1 MLNLSIKKAQE
12 ILIEQ
17 NYPVILTNG
26 VLREDTHPFDN
37 YHQLIKVSDKWEYSL
52 VINEKTNQPKKKE
65 IKEFY
70 SEAEGA
76 MYFLLIRLSNYY
88 SREFV
93 NSPAGELPDN
103 LSINELIEA
112 LQKEGISKDK
122 LRHNSKNLTG
132 TFIYLK
138 KVDEEHSAFSLYV
151 NGKEQKTSIPI
162 KNEWALN
169 VVFDVTFLLDLFEK
183 RLEPTLKRDNIFYE
197 EKDIVTF
204 VFS

>member
-1 MLNLSIKKAQE
+1 MNLSIKKAQK

-17 NYPVILTNG
+17 NYPVILTDG
-26 VLREDTHPFDN
+26 ILREDTHPFEN

-52 VINEKTNQPKKKE
+52 VINEKTNQPRKKE
-65 IKEFY
+65 IKEFH
-70 SEAEGA
+70 SEADGA
-76 MYFLLIRLSNYY
+76 MYFLLIRLSDYY
-88 SREFV
+88 RREFI
-93 NSPAGELPDN
+93 NLPAGELPGD
-103 LSINELIEA
+103 LSMNEMIEA

-122 LRHNSKNLTG
+122 LRYQSKDLTS

-183 RLEPTLKRDNIFYE
+183 G
-197 EKDIVTF
+197 
-204 VFS
+204 